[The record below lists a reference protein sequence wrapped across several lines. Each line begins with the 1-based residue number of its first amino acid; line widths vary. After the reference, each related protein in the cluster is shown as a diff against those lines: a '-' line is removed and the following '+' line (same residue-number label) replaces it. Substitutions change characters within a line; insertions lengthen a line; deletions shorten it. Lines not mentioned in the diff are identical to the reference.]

1 MVVMSIM
8 KNQKF
13 YQQIYL
19 FYDLINYEIFFFNL
33 LTDFNFE

>member
-1 MVVMSIM
+1 MVIMSIM

-13 YQQIYL
+13 YLQIYL
-19 FYDLINYEIFFFNL
+19 FYDLIDYEIFSFNL